1 MITLLVVLQT
11 TISIAVAG
19 PPTSAEYLPLR
30 VAAAEGYFA
39 EEKIAVALESTR
51 AEAPAAE
58 ALGRGRVALAATS
71 LDAALL
77 HGHTGGAPPRVVF
90 GLTAAPPVALLV
102 SAARK
107 DMIRAL
113 PDLAGKTIG
122 IPAPG
127 TPADLVL
134 SSLLARA
141 RIRMDQVSAVSHG
154 ERGLVG
160 ALESGA
166 VAAAIMG
173 DPWATRLVEEG
184 KAVVLVDLRQR
195 DEAARWLGE
204 PTVHAGLFVR
214 ADTTL
219 GPAELV
225 PIARALLRA
234 LALVRRAT
242 AEELERKLPA
252 SVVVSAEDFA
262 ARLRGARES
271 FLPDGRV
278 SPQMLA
284 AGVALARDRSAIPAK
299 VNIPRRL
306 DRLLLL
312 APLEEALG
320 RRLP

>member
-1 MITLLVVLQT
+1 MIALLVVLQT
-11 TISIAVAG
+11 TLSIAVAG
-19 PPTSAEYLPLR
+19 PLTSPEYLPLR
-30 VAAAEGYFA
+30 VAHAEGYFA
-39 EEKIAVALESTR
+39 EEKITVSLESAR
-51 AEAPAAE
+51 AEAAAAE

-71 LDAALL
+71 VDAALSL
-77 HGHTGGAPPRVVF
+77 GHARGAPPRLIF

-102 SAARK
+102 SPAGKEA
-107 DMIRAL
+107 IRAL

-122 IPAPG
+122 IPSPG
-127 TPADLVL
+127 TPAELAL
-134 SSLLARA
+134 MSLLAGA
-141 RIRMDQVSAVSHG
+141 RIRMDQVSAVSYG

-184 KAVVLVDLRQR
+184 KAVALADLRKR

-204 PTVHAGLFVR
+204 PTVHAGLFAR

-225 PIARALLRA
+225 PLARALLRA
-234 LALVRRAT
+234 VALLRTAT

-252 SVVVSAEDFA
+252 AVVQSSEDFA
-262 ARLRGARES
+262 VRLRGARES
-271 FLPDGRV
+271 FLPEGWV
-278 SPQMLA
+278 SPKMLG
-284 AGVALARDRSAIPAK
+284 AGVALARARSPIPAK
-299 VNIPRRL
+299 VDVPRSM
-306 DRLLLL
+306 DKLLLL

-320 RRLP
+320 RRPR